1 MKTQL
6 KEHIQTV
13 TTDIQALLPAYRLR
27 ADTQMVDF
35 IEHYLNSLA
44 FDAYQAAV
52 VADESKLIL
61 IYEEVNEL
69 LRDIRASLNEN
80 RARRSR

>member
-6 KEHIQTV
+6 KEHIQMV
-13 TTDIQALLPAYRLR
+13 TSDIQALLPAYRLR
-27 ADTQMVDF
+27 ADHQMVDF

-44 FDAYQAAV
+44 FDAYQATVA
-52 VADESKLIL
+52 ADESKLIL

-69 LRDIRASLNEN
+69 LRDIRASLYDSHTL
-80 RARRSR
+80 RS